1 MSRISGSNLDG
12 IDYAATYSNY
22 FTPAQEYTTVGS
34 SIVNATGCTSS
45 SSSAVV
51 ACLKNYPALNYTTLS
66 ATARYVIVD
75 GKYITA
81 DQLQITKP
89 SEVAHVPTLWGTMA
103 EDAGAFIGYPTAN
116 QNASTAIST
125 LNSLPANLTE
135 KIISSGLFPIPNT
148 GNYTLDLYNV
158 SARIATDIQFRC
170 LDQAT
175 VYSGIK
181 HDSFASAYYYQFDRA
196 YQTPGYDPNKPVC
209 DAPITPSHPYG
220 DPSLPYFRCHS
231 GDL

>member
-1 MSRISGSNLDG
+1 MLSGSNLVG
-12 IDYAATYSNY
+12 LDYAATYSNY
-22 FTPAQEYTTVGS
+22 YTPAQEMSVVGN
-34 SIVNATGCTSS
+34 SIVSSAGCNSTSL
-45 SSSAVV
+45 SAVV
-51 ACLKNYPALNYTTLS
+51 TCLKNYPALNYTTLP
-66 ATARYVIVD
+66 TARFVTVD

-81 DQLQITKP
+81 DQIQITKP
-89 SEVAHVPTLWGTMA
+89 AQIAHVPTLWGSMA
-103 EDAGAFIGYPTAN
+103 EDAGAFIGYPTADM
-116 QNASTAIST
+116 NASTAISS
-125 LNSLPANLTE
+125 LNQLPANLTE

-181 HDSFASAYYYQFDRA
+181 HNSFASAYYYQFDRA

-209 DAPITPSHPYG
+209 DAPITPSHPNG

>member
-1 MSRISGSNLDG
+1 M
-12 IDYAATYSNY
+12 
-22 FTPAQEYTTVGS
+22 VGD
-34 SIVNATGCTSS
+34 SIVSAAGCNGTSS
-45 SSSAVV
+45 AAVV
-51 ACLKNYPALNYTTLS
+51 TCLKKVPALNYTTLP
-66 ATARYVIVD
+66 TARFVIVD

-89 SEVAHVPTLWGTMA
+89 SQVAHVPTLWGSMA
-103 EDAGAFIGYPTAN
+103 EDAGAFIGYPTPDM
-116 QNASTAIST
+116 NASTAISS
-125 LNSLPANLTE
+125 LNSLSANLTE
-135 KIISSGLFPIPNT
+135 QIVSSGLFPVPNT
-148 GNYTLDLYNV
+148 GNFTLDLYNV

-175 VYSGIK
+175 VYSAVK
-181 HDSFASAYYYQFDRA
+181 HNSLGPSYYYQFDKA